1 MNAPPPTKHL
11 NNPSGCDTMDV
22 ERYPLWVIKLMRRV
36 GRLERGR
43 WQIILTVDERDPDW
57 TVIGLG
63 KVER

>member
-1 MNAPPPTKHL
+1 M
-11 NNPSGCDTMDV
+11 MDV
-22 ERYPLWVIKLMRRV
+22 ERYPQWVLKLMRRV